1 MKIAHLSDLHL
12 GKRLNEYN
20 LLEDQKYILAHIL
33 NIIDQECPSV
43 IALAGDIYDKSIP
56 SVEAIQ
62 LFDWFLR
69 ELAKRQLHVM
79 IISGNH
85 DSAERLAFGSTL
97 MNSSGIHISPPFDGT
112 ISSVSLEDEYGP
124 VHFHLM
130 PFVKPI
136 HIQHFFETTFD
147 SHTDALRFIIEK
159 MNVDTSQRNVLLAHQ
174 FVTGASRTDSEDL
187 SVGDADNVDANV
199 FEIFD
204 YVALGHLHSPQ
215 YIGKPFIRYCGS
227 PLKYSFF
234 EAQQSKSIPIVEL
247 GPKGNVSI
255 RTIPLTPKHDLRTLR
270 GSYEE
275 LTNKK
280 NYKDTTTDDY
290 LAITLTDEQ
299 EILEVMSKLRTIYP
313 NLMQVTYDNQKTRNR
328 NNLIINTSEKK
339 TPLQLV
345 SEFFQ
350 QQNGGKAL
358 TDEQTSLIKEL
369 IEQIWGNTQQ

>member
-136 HIQHFFETTFD
+136 HIQK
-147 SHTDALRFIIEK
+147 I
-159 MNVDTSQRNVLLAHQ
+159 MNDTEM
-174 FVTGASRTDSEDL
+174 FSENYL
-187 SVGDADNVDANV
+187 S
-199 FEIFD
+199 
-204 YVALGHLHSPQ
+204 
-215 YIGKPFIRYCGS
+215 
-227 PLKYSFF
+227 
-234 EAQQSKSIPIVEL
+234 
-247 GPKGNVSI
+247 
-255 RTIPLTPKHDLRTLR
+255 TL
-270 GSYEE
+270 
-275 LTNKK
+275 
-280 NYKDTTTDDY
+280 
-290 LAITLTDEQ
+290 
-299 EILEVMSKLRTIYP
+299 IY
-313 NLMQVTYDNQKTRNR
+313 R
-328 NNLIINTSEKK
+328 
-339 TPLQLV
+339 
-345 SEFFQ
+345 
-350 QQNGGKAL
+350 
-358 TDEQTSLIKEL
+358 
-369 IEQIWGNTQQ
+369 